1 MLLTEDG
8 FGIARTPANRRSAA
22 HDDDRLASMASSMQ
36 ALSEAVARELALGTT
51 ALSLIEAEEG
61 RVLFRRT
68 AGARH
73 RAPAVL
79 RDDET
84 IGRGMALTARLA
96 KTFGVAL
103 RAVGAGDA
111 AASAPDSPR
120 GGASRI

>member
-1 MLLTEDG
+1 M
-8 FGIARTPANRRSAA
+8 
-22 HDDDRLASMASSMQ
+22 
-36 ALSEAVARELALGTT
+36 
-51 ALSLIEAEEG
+51 
-61 RVLFRRT
+61 LFRRIPEHGIVL
-68 AGARH
+68 A
-73 RAPAVL
+73 AVL

-84 IGRGMALTARLA
+84 IGRGMALTAHLA